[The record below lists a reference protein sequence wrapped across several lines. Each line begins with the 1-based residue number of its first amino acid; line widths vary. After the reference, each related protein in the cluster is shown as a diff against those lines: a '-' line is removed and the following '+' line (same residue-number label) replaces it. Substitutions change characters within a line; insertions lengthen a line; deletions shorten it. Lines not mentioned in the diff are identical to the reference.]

1 MALVPRRFDRWVSA
15 NVALA
20 AVAGPL
26 RRWRPHL
33 RLPSCAGESPHSPLM
48 SANRRMTEP
57 RETVAAAQGID
68 HGHAGAKDSSIN
80 A

>member
-26 RRWRPHL
+26 R
-33 RLPSCAGESPHSPLM
+33 
-48 SANRRMTEP
+48 
-57 RETVAAAQGID
+57 
-68 HGHAGAKDSSIN
+68 
-80 A
+80 